1 MNQAPV
7 AGTYR
12 LDGMLQ
18 GPTTASEAELR
29 SWTAAA
35 KSAGLHFHLAVE
47 GGSFSIVADP
57 AAQRLSRLPTPDL
70 AQHLST
76 ALDNLIAVLSDDGL
90 GSVFSTVRSEEFQEG
105 RALQT
110 LYVIRPPGKI
120 ATEQRTVDVPTKPAP
135 PELNVRAMRRA
146 IPLALI
152 LILAGLFASTFFI
165 DYRKLFS
172 DAKERV
178 APLTLEEVTLDGSAL
193 GNFVQVELG
202 GIDKARNSLIFRLKR
217 GSLWDEALRSTPA
230 ESMKDWQGFLMCQ
243 AIQQRRLRIE
253 FRDKE
258 GVLIGN
264 AELAIGALHEKDSAE
279 IAVAPSLVGRLAK
292 VVLRP

>member
-1 MNQAPV
+1 MKEAPV

-18 GPTTASEAELR
+18 GPAPASEQDLR
-29 SWTAAA
+29 AWTAAA
-35 KSAGLHFHLAVE
+35 KSAGLHFHLALE

-57 AAQRLSRLPTPDL
+57 AVHRISRLPVSDL
-70 AQHLST
+70 TEHLST
-76 ALDNLIAVLSDDGL
+76 ALDNLLELLPDDGA
-90 GSVFSTVRSEEFQEG
+90 SIAFSTVRSEEFLQD
-105 RALQT
+105 RAVQT
-110 LYVIRPPGKI
+110 LYVVRPPGRI
-120 ATEQRTVDVPTKPAP
+120 AAEQRTVEVQTEAAP
-135 PELNVRAMRRA
+135 PEFNSSSLRRV

-152 LILAGLFASTFFI
+152 LILAGLFISSFFI
-165 DYRKLFS
+165 DYRKLFA

-178 APLTLEEVTLDGSAL
+178 APLTLEEISLDGSAL
-193 GNFVQVELG
+193 GDYVHAELG
-202 GIDKARNSLIFRLKR
+202 GIDKARNSLVFRLKR
-217 GSLWDEALRSTPA
+217 GAKWDQALNSTPA

-253 FRDKE
+253 FRDKD

-264 AELAIGALHEKDSAE
+264 GELALSALHDKESAELL
-279 IAVAPSLVGRLAK
+279 VAPNLVGHLAK